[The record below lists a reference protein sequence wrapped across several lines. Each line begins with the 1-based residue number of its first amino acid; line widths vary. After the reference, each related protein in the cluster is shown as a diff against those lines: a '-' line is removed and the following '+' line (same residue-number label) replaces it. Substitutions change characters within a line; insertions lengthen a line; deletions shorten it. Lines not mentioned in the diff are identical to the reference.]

1 MNVTSQLV
9 TKKAGKGGE
18 HLSPAAA
25 DGVVVTFV
33 RRTSAE
39 LIILPRCKGSNY
51 FCNTQ
56 EYDNILTYF
65 RNTSFS

>member
-1 MNVTSQLV
+1 MNVTSLLV

-33 RRTSAE
+33 GRTSAE
-39 LIILPRCKGSNY
+39 PIILPRCKGNTS

-56 EYDNILTYF
+56 EVSSILTYF
-65 RNTSFS
+65 RNTFFS

>member
-9 TKKAGKGGE
+9 TKKAGKGGV

-39 LIILPRCKGSNY
+39 LIILPRCKGNTS

-56 EYDNILTYF
+56 EVSSILTYF

>member
-1 MNVTSQLV
+1 MSVTILLV
-9 TKKAGKGGE
+9 TKKAGKGGV

-39 LIILPRCKGSNY
+39 LIILPRCKGNTS

-56 EYDNILTYF
+56 
-65 RNTSFS
+65 

>member
-9 TKKAGKGGE
+9 TKKAGKGGV

-56 EYDNILTYF
+56 EYGSILTYF
-65 RNTSFS
+65 CNTSFS

>member
-33 RRTSAE
+33 GRTSAE
-39 LIILPRCKGSNY
+39 PIILPRCKGNTS

-56 EYDNILTYF
+56 EVSSILTYF
-65 RNTSFS
+65 RNTSLS